1 VRPAWTPSVRMI
13 DSENRAIVERFA
25 RALESGEADA
35 YESALADDA
44 VIVYPQS
51 GERFRGKRNLRALLD
66 EFLAHDGGFRPTLD
80 RVIGD
85 APRWALSPGYT
96 VVRVEGSGEQ
106 FAATGR
112 VRYPDG
118 TEWFLVQLI
127 EVRGGLISQVTSYFA
142 EPFEAPD
149 WRAPYRETS
158 AP

>member
-1 VRPAWTPSVRMI
+1 MP
-13 DSENRAIVERFA
+13 DSDNRAIVERFVD
-25 RALESGEADA
+25 ALGSGDAEA
-35 YESALADDA
+35 YESALAEEA

-51 GERFRGKRNLRALLD
+51 GERFRGRRNLRALLD
-66 EFLAHDGGFRPTLD
+66 EFIGHEGGFRPTLE

-85 APRWALSPGYT
+85 DPVWSISPAYT

-118 TEWFLVQLI
+118 SEWHLVQLI
-127 EVRGGLISQVTSYFA
+127 EVRGGRISQVTSYFA
-142 EPFEAPD
+142 EPFEAPA
-149 WRAPYRETS
+149 WRARYRETS